1 MRSNFERFVF
11 QSKLSTWTT
20 KKKKT
25 SWVLIPFAYDL
36 ENKQSYESFFLS
48 GIFIIYLSQTML
60 PARMSQKTNRN
71 LCVSFGKRA
80 KKYTT
85 KTNNQTNENL
95 KIHSPNQ
102 ISKPKG
108 C

>member
-1 MRSNFERFVF
+1 MRC
-11 QSKLSTWTT
+11 KIWTFCFPVKT
-20 KKKKT
+20 FHMSKKT

-36 ENKQSYESFFLS
+36 ENKQSYKSFFLS
-48 GIFIIYLSQTML
+48 GIFIIYISEIML
-60 PARMSQKTNRN
+60 PARMIKKTNRN
-71 LCVSFGKRA
+71 RYVSFGKQP

-85 KTNNQTNENL
+85 KTNKQTNENL